1 MTLSSLFAETRLA
14 ASVACRASTFDHG
27 CFSAREWESAFAGL
41 PAPRIP
47 LERARLRISAALSTE
62 GIDPVGVGRAL
73 LIHESAAPLS
83 RAALRDVGFVHLESA
98 SGIHLYALW
107 GAYEIALARV
117 AARWNPRVVGALRTV
132 PPLVA
137 WAVVFGLAGFRPG
150 LLRPLVLVLAR
161 WASARF
167 GIRWARAAP
176 IALALAFDAMI
187 GFLLSFGSER
197 AFVDWAPGELHY
209 AAAWWG
215 GILGYDY
222 ARARGWGRFRAH
234 AVLSL
239 ASWIAVLPLDL
250 ASGKFALATPL
261 LSLLTVEFLVRG
273 GYLALFGLACAVGFG
288 ANAWAVS
295 GLCWSVALFDR
306 GVAEGADF
314 LARNG
319 FLRFVPEGFGEIL
332 GLVTGVLASCFA
344 LAWAGKKPLKAGTYA
359 APTRL

>member
-1 MTLSSLFAETRLA
+1 MTLSALFAETRLA

-27 CFSAREWESAFAGL
+27 CFSAREWEAALGTL
-41 PAPRIP
+41 PVPRIA

-83 RAALRDVGFVHLESA
+83 RAELRDVGFVHLESA

-107 GAYEIALARV
+107 GAYEMALARIGSQ
-117 AARWNPRVVGALRTV
+117 WNLRTIAV
-132 PPLVA
+132 LRTIPPLVA
-137 WAVVFGLAGFRPG
+137 WALVFGLAGFRPG
-150 LLRPLVLVLAR
+150 LFRPLILGLAR

-176 IALALAFDAMI
+176 IALALAFDAAV

-197 AFVDWAPGELHY
+197 AFADWAPGELHY

-250 ASGKFALATPL
+250 ASGKFALATPI

-273 GYLALFGLACAVGFG
+273 GYLALFGLACAVGLG
-288 ANAWAVS
+288 ASAWAVP
-295 GLCWSVALFDR
+295 GLRWAVAILDR
-306 GVAEGADF
+306 GVAGVADF
-314 LARNG
+314 LVRNG
-319 FLRFVPEGFGEIL
+319 SLRFVPEGSGELL
-332 GLVTGVLASCFA
+332 GLLTGVLVSGLAV
-344 LAWAGKKPLKAGTYA
+344 AWARKNPLKTGT
-359 APTRL
+359 